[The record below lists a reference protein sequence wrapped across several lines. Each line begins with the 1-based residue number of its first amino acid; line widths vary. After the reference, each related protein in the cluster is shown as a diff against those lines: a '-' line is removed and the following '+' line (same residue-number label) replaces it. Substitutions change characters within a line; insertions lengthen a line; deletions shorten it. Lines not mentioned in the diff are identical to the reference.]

1 MGAGWW
7 QEAWVGLGR
16 DIHTTGGSSSVKTV
30 FCHDVELR
38 RRKEA
43 FFPPKPGVGGRVR
56 ILRGMLRAG
65 SEVSKVNPSV
75 PCSWRRES
83 NGSGPWMV
91 NLIAGKTNGERWLVP
106 KGVVSGVGAGPGQ
119 PRAGLYEG
127 LSHKGPT
134 KYPKPARMF
143 VSGLLWAERFWF
155 HCAWK
160 VLNLFLFLF
169 RSPLSH

>member
-91 NLIAGKTNGERWLVP
+91 NHVAGKTNGERWLVP
-106 KGVVSGVGAGPGQ
+106 KGVMSGVGAGPGQ

-134 KYPKPARMF
+134 KYPKPA
-143 VSGLLWAERFWF
+143 
-155 HCAWK
+155 
-160 VLNLFLFLF
+160 
-169 RSPLSH
+169 